1 MMGIILQRSHHQM
14 NLKMKRLLIPT
25 ETRWRDFLQP
35 TMCRPRTTDIWT
47 ADIRHGGAAC
57 QQWSRQ
63 LCYGNAT
70 AHLRLRDA
78 DYGTTTRRRCGNVV
92 QAKLYVAT
100 HSLSGPSERHLC
112 KSTLIARQQQDRGA
126 AARHQRSPAI
136 IARLQRGAA
145 ARHWRFAARPSRGR
159 ACDAVAPQRDCFTV
173 ARQERS
179 SSIVVRLEGFLC
191 AVARQWHIPTIAVRH
206 QRDHCATA
214 HR

>member
-1 MMGIILQRSHHQM
+1 MR
-14 NLKMKRLLIPT
+14 RLLIPT

-47 ADIRHGGAAC
+47 ADIRRGGAAC
-57 QQWSRQ
+57 QQRSRQ

-112 KSTLIARQQQDRGA
+112 KSTIIARQQQDRGA
-126 AARHQRSPAI
+126 AARHQCSPAI

-145 ARHWRFAARPSRGR
+145 ARHWRFAARPSRAALR
-159 ACDAVAPQRDCFTV
+159 SS
-173 ARQERS
+173 RS